1 MNNTI
6 DAQAVLAQMRALTA
20 QARGLEMPRSANAI
34 NPAAGATPAVNFG
47 DVMKNA
53 LNFVNDQQVTA
64 AQLSDKFERGDKG
77 VDVAQVM
84 VAIQKANLSFQAAT
98 QVRHKLVSAYQ
109 DIMNMPL

>member
-20 QARGLEMPRSANAI
+20 QARGLEMPQAVSAGHAVS
-34 NPAAGATPAVNFG
+34 GATPAVNFG

-53 LNFVNDQQVTA
+53 LDFVNDQQV
-64 AQLSDKFERGDKG
+64 QSRKLSDKFERGDTG

-84 VAIQKANLSFQAAT
+84 VAIQKASLSFQAAT
-98 QVRHKLVSAYQ
+98 QVRNKLVSAYQ

>member
-20 QARGLEMPRSANAI
+20 QARGLEMPRAANAI
-34 NPAAGATPAVNFG
+34 NPIAGGTPGVNFG

-53 LNFVNDQQVTA
+53 LDFVNTQQVQA
-64 AQLSDKFERGDKG
+64 SSLSDKFERGDKG

-98 QVRHKLVSAYQ
+98 QVRNKLVSAYQ

>member
-20 QARGLEMPRSANAI
+20 QARGLEMPRAPGAI
-34 NPAAGATPAVNFG
+34 NGAEGATPAVNFG

-53 LNFVNDQQVTA
+53 LNFVNDNQVRAT
-64 AQLSDKFERGDKG
+64 QLSDRFERGDKG

-84 VAIQKANLSFQAAT
+84 VALQKANLSFQAAT
-98 QVRHKLVSAYQ
+98 QVRNKLVSAYQ

>member
-20 QARGLEMPRSANAI
+20 QARGLELPRAVSDAN
-34 NPAAGATPAVNFG
+34 PLAGATPAVNFG

-53 LNFVNDQQVTA
+53 LNFVTDQQVTA
-64 AQLSDKFERGDKG
+64 TKLQDRFERGDKG
-77 VDVAQVM
+77 VDVAEVM
-84 VAIQKANLSFQAAT
+84 VAIQKASLSFQAAT
-98 QVRHKLVSAYQ
+98 QVRNKLVSAYQ